1 MSLEKK
7 CNLFTATRNTIVKQT
22 DLSNSLEYS
31 YSRNTFFMCFNLY
44 FLFVY
49 DQLYIKQKNH
59 LILNHSEII
68 QQQKKMPLYIYSVFQ
83 CYFRSVLAF

>member
-1 MSLEKK
+1 
-7 CNLFTATRNTIVKQT
+7 
-22 DLSNSLEYS
+22 
-31 YSRNTFFMCFNLY
+31 MCFNLY

-68 QQQKKMPLYIYSVFQ
+68 QQQKKMPLYIYIYSVFQ